1 MDPKVQ
7 CRKNHKVVDC
17 VLCPQ
22 KGECPWFK
30 GDIEDFWMLAEYED
44 FEVIKATI
52 KVVKDETRAIIL
64 IDGPDD
70 AMYIYQLT
78 GNMQETVA
86 ICTKMYE
93 FYRKELVMLKVTD
106 LRGIPI
112 DPKGPMN

>member
-1 MDPKVQ
+1 
-7 CRKNHKVVDC
+7 
-17 VLCPQ
+17 
-22 KGECPWFK
+22 
-30 GDIEDFWMLAEYED
+30 MLAEYED

-93 FYRKELVMLKVTD
+93 FYRSLGCS
-106 LRGIPI
+106 RGRI
-112 DPKGPMN
+112 